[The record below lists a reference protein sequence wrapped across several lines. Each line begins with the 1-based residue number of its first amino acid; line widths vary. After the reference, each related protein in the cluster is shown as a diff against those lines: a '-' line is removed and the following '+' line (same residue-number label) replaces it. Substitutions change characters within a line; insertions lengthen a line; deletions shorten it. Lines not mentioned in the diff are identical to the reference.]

1 MFRLVGG
8 AWVSAI
14 SVIKDIAVVFMAAAI
29 GVTTMTVTV
38 TFTVVR
44 VADIHAEGK
53 TQADMFLMKVVRIP
67 VGLFVFAIDGFGD
80 NCQEIHHVVS
90 MAFSI
95 TGSTVND

>member
-1 MFRLVGG
+1 M
-8 AWVSAI
+8 
-14 SVIKDIAVVFMAAAI
+14 IKDIVVVFMAAAT
-29 GVTTMTVTV
+29 GVTRMTVTV

-44 VADIHAEGK
+44 AANIHAEGK

-67 VGLFVFAIDGFGD
+67 VGLFVSAIDGVGD
-80 NCQEIHHVVS
+80 YCQKINHVVS